1 MVEHR
6 DRSVSVRNGSLQVAV
21 LEGGSGEPLVYLHG
35 IEGLSGWDSNLDRLA
50 QDHHVYAPYQPG
62 VGNSLGLEK
71 LDDLWDLVLFYEE
84 LLDSLGLDQV
94 ALVGHS
100 YGGMVAAELAAHCP
114 HRIKSLVLISPLGLW
129 LDEQPVA
136 DFFIFT
142 PQERAEHYW
151 FDSTSELA
159 KAELVTPEDAMEK
172 VEANI
177 ERTKTMIAVAKFSW
191 PIPERG
197 FKKRTHRIKSPTLI
211 MWGSGDGVSPPDYG
225 REFQRL
231 IPGSSLQVLEACGHN
246 PQLEC
251 PQEFIA
257 SLSQFMKGS

>member
-6 DRSVSVRNGSLQVAV
+6 ERSVSVRNGSFQVAV

-62 VGNSLGLEK
+62 VGNSSGLEA

-84 LLDSLGLDQV
+84 LLDSLGLEQV

-100 YGGMVAAELAAHCP
+100 YGGMVAAELAAHCA
-114 HRIKSLVLISPLGLW
+114 HRVKSLVLISALGLW
-129 LDEQPVA
+129 LDEQPVR

-142 PQERAEHYW
+142 PEERAQHYW
-151 FDSTSELA
+151 FDSTSEAA
-159 KAELVTPEDAMEK
+159 KAELAAPEDPMEK

-177 ERTKTMIAVAKFSW
+177 ERTKTMIAVAKFTW

-197 FKKRTHRIKSPTLI
+197 FKKRAHRIKSPTLI
-211 MWGSGDGVSPPDYG
+211 MWGSGDGVSPPIYG
-225 REFQRL
+225 QEFQKL
-231 IPGSSLQVLEACGHN
+231 IPGSQLQVLEGCGHN
-246 PQLEC
+246 PHLEC
-251 PQEFIA
+251 GQEFHSA
-257 SLSQFMKGS
+257 LSGFLKGS